1 MDLKERFEI
10 WRNVYSLQIDFLREL
25 GNYKLN
31 AAKSDLVTAVA
42 SNQLAVARMKAHI
55 AQELQGALRRLHQME
70 ARTAT
75 KVKRLMAM
83 ARNAAYIQ
91 NGDDMTRS
99 RMQLMWAAYKVFERM
114 VPVQQLEPTMRMDLH
129 PGARKGTQ
137 YVNKAEP
144 TEHCHNLPEHVDN
157 AHMLV
162 GYIKR
167 RHYLPIRGTLA
178 HRHVLK
184 VFEAIA
190 DVAAAQLDKMQNAIE
205 QMRNNTYKVWNP
217 LIIAG
222 LPDTMDVKKILYNGM
237 KEL

>member
-25 GNYKLN
+25 GTYKLN

-42 SNQLAVARMKAHI
+42 SNQIAVARMKAHI

-144 TEHCHNLPEHVDN
+144 TEHCQNIPEHVDN

-167 RHYLPIRGTLA
+167 RHYLPIRGSLA

-190 DVAAAQLDKMQNAIE
+190 NVAASQLDKMQNAIE
-205 QMRNNTYKVWNP
+205 QMRSNTYKVWNP

>member
-83 ARNAAYIQ
+83 ARNA
-91 NGDDMTRS
+91 
-99 RMQLMWAAYKVFERM
+99 M
-114 VPVQQLEPTMRMDLH
+114 VL
-129 PGARKGTQ
+129 
-137 YVNKAEP
+137 
-144 TEHCHNLPEHVDN
+144 
-157 AHMLV
+157 
-162 GYIKR
+162 
-167 RHYLPIRGTLA
+167 
-178 HRHVLK
+178 
-184 VFEAIA
+184 
-190 DVAAAQLDKMQNAIE
+190 
-205 QMRNNTYKVWNP
+205 
-217 LIIAG
+217 
-222 LPDTMDVKKILYNGM
+222 
-237 KEL
+237 

>member
-10 WRNVYSLQIDFLREL
+10 WRDVYALQIDFLREL

-31 AAKSDLVTAVA
+31 AAKSDLVAAVA

-70 ARTAT
+70 GRTAT
-75 KVKRLMAM
+75 KSKRIMTM

-91 NGDDMTRS
+91 NGDDMTRT

-114 VPVQQLEPTMRMDLH
+114 VPIKQLEQTMLIDLH

-144 TEHCHNLPEHVDN
+144 SEHCHDIPEHVDN

-167 RHYLPIRGTLA
+167 RHYLPIRGTQA

-190 DVAAAQLDKMQNAIE
+190 DIAQAQLDKMQNAIE
-205 QMRNNTYKVWNP
+205 EMRTNTYKVWNP

-222 LPDTMDVKKILYNGM
+222 LPDTMYVKKILYNGL

>member
-91 NGDDMTRS
+91 TVDDMTRS

-144 TEHCHNLPEHVDN
+144 AEHCHNIPEHVDN

-167 RHYLPIRGTLA
+167 RHYLPIRGSLA

-190 DVAAAQLDKMQNAIE
+190 NVAAAQLDKMQNAIE
-205 QMRNNTYKVWNP
+205 QMRSNTYKVWNP

>member
-10 WRNVYSLQIDFLREL
+10 WRDVYALQIDFLREL
-25 GNYKLN
+25 GNYRLN
-31 AAKSDLVTAVA
+31 AAKSDLVAAVA

-70 ARTAT
+70 GRTAT
-75 KVKRLMAM
+75 KVKRLVSM

-91 NGDDMTRS
+91 NGDDMTRT

-114 VPVQQLEPTMRMDLH
+114 VPIDELDQTMQLDLP
-129 PGARKGTQ
+129 PGVRKGSQ
-137 YVNKAEP
+137 YVNKAQPSEP
-144 TEHCHNLPEHVDN
+144 CNDIPEHVDN
-157 AHMLV
+157 AHMLI

-167 RHYLPIRGTLA
+167 RHYLPVRGTQA
-178 HRHVLK
+178 HRHILK
-184 VFEAIA
+184 AFASIA
-190 DVAAAQLDKMQNAIE
+190 DVAATQLDKMHEAIE
-205 QMRNNTYKVWNP
+205 QMRANTYKLWNP

-222 LPDTMDVKKILYNGM
+222 LPDTIDVKKILYNGM

>member
-10 WRNVYSLQIDFLREL
+10 WRDVYALQIDFLREL

-31 AAKSDLVTAVA
+31 AAKSDLVAAVA
-42 SNQLAVARMKAHI
+42 SNQLAVARMKALI

-70 ARTAT
+70 GRTAT
-75 KVKRLMAM
+75 KVKRLTTM

-114 VPVQQLEPTMRMDLH
+114 VPLEQLETTMRIDLH

-137 YVNKAEP
+137 YINKAAP
-144 TEHCHNLPEHVDN
+144 SEHCHDIPAHVDN

-167 RHYLPIRGTLA
+167 RHYLPLRGTLA

-190 DVAAAQLDKMQNAIE
+190 HVASAQLNKMQAAIK
-205 QMRNNTYKVWNP
+205 QMRANTYQVWNP

-222 LPDTMDVKKILYNGM
+222 LPDTMDVKKIIYNGM

>member
-10 WRNVYSLQIDFLREL
+10 WRDVYALQIDFLREL

-31 AAKSDLVTAVA
+31 VAKSDLVTAVA

-70 ARTAT
+70 GRTAT
-75 KVKRLMAM
+75 KVKRLTTM

-114 VPVQQLEPTMRMDLH
+114 VPIEQLEQTMLLDLH
-129 PGARKGTQ
+129 PGARKGPQ
-137 YVNKAEP
+137 YTNKAEP
-144 TEHCHNLPEHVDN
+144 SEHCHDIPDYVDN
-157 AHMLV
+157 AHMLI

-167 RHYLPIRGTLA
+167 RNYLPIRGTLA

-184 VFEAIA
+184 VFQAIA
-190 DVAAAQLDKMQNAIE
+190 NVAAAQLNKMEDAIK
-205 QMRNNTYKVWNP
+205 QMRSNTYKVWNP

-222 LPDTMDVKKILYNGM
+222 LPDTLDVKKILYNGM
-237 KEL
+237 KDL

>member
-144 TEHCHNLPEHVDN
+144 TAHCHNIPEHVDN

-167 RHYLPIRGTLA
+167 RHYLPIRGSLA

>member
-10 WRNVYSLQIDFLREL
+10 WRDVYALQIDFLREL

-31 AAKSDLVTAVA
+31 AAKSDLVAAVA
-42 SNQLAVARMKAHI
+42 SNQIAVARMKAHI

-70 ARTAT
+70 GRTAT
-75 KVKRLMAM
+75 KAKRLVSL

-114 VPVQQLEPTMRMDLH
+114 VPIDQLEQTMQLDLH

-144 TEHCHNLPEHVDN
+144 SEDCHDIPDHIDN

-167 RHYLPIRGTLA
+167 RHYLPIRGTQA
-178 HRHVLK
+178 HRHILK
-184 VFEAIA
+184 VFAAIA
-190 DVAAAQLDKMQNAIE
+190 DVAQAQLEKMHGAIE
-205 QMRNNTYKVWNP
+205 QMRANTYKVWNP

-222 LPDTMDVKKILYNGM
+222 LPDTIDVKKILYNGI